1 MIKMAINE
9 RVDALI
15 DFDGT
20 LIKRHIVNDFFKI
33 AIKYQK
39 DKKKVKEFH
48 KNKKLYIL
56 KEIFRID
63 SGKELIKMLSV
74 SEGLPYSIVKEN
86 IKDVRLN
93 NLSKINGCLGK
104 GEKTL
109 RILSRNDSYLINDIL
124 ESYGLKK
131 QLYDDYHIRISDKII
146 ANHFKQKNNV
156 FTGEADLI
164 VNNKMEHLKQYPDLL
179 FFGDWGDW
187 LSCGG
192 YKNFKNTSWL
202 F

>member
-1 MIKMAINE
+1 MAIDE

-20 LIKRHIVNDFFKI
+20 LIKKHIVNDFFKI

-48 KNKKLYIL
+48 KNKKIYLL
-56 KEIFRID
+56 KEIFGKD
-63 SGKELIKMLSV
+63 SEKELIKMLSV
-74 SEGLPYSIVKEN
+74 SKGLPYSIVKEN
-86 IKDVRLN
+86 IKDVKLR
-93 NLSKINGCLGK
+93 NLSIVGEYLGK
-104 GEKTL
+104 SEKTL
-109 RILSRNDSYLINDIL
+109 GILSRNDSYLINDIL

-131 QLYDDYHIRISDKII
+131 QLYDNYNIRISDKII
-146 ANHFKQKNNV
+146 ANHFKQKNGV
-156 FTGEADLI
+156 FTGEVDII
-164 VNNKMEHLKQYPDLL
+164 VNNKMEHLMKYPDLL

-187 LSCGG
+187 PSCRR
-192 YKNFKNTSWL
+192 YKNFKNISWL

>member
-1 MIKMAINE
+1 MAIDE

-20 LIKRHIVNDFFKI
+20 LIKKHIVNDFFKI

-48 KNKKLYIL
+48 KNKKIYLL
-56 KEIFRID
+56 KEIFGKD

-74 SEGLPYSIVKEN
+74 SEGLPYSIFKEN
-86 IKDVRLN
+86 IKEVRLN
-93 NLSKINGCLGK
+93 NLSKIERCLGK
-104 GEKTL
+104 NEKFL
-109 RILSRNDSYLINDIL
+109 GILSRNDSYIIGDIL
-124 ESYGLKK
+124 ESYSLNK
-131 QLYDDYHIRISDKII
+131 QLYDYYHIRISNKII

-156 FTGEADLI
+156 FTGEVDLI
-164 VNNKMEHLKQYPDLL
+164 VNNKMEHLKKYPDLL

-187 LSCGG
+187 PSCRG
-192 YKNFKNTSWL
+192 YKNFKNVRWL

>member
-1 MIKMAINE
+1 MMAIDE

-20 LIKRHIVNDFFKI
+20 LIKKHIVNDFFKI

-48 KNKKLYIL
+48 KNKKIYLL
-56 KEIFRID
+56 KEIFGKD

-74 SEGLPYSIVKEN
+74 SEGLPYSIFKEN
-86 IKDVRLN
+86 IKEVRLN
-93 NLSKINGCLGK
+93 NLSKIERCLGK
-104 GEKTL
+104 NEKFL
-109 RILSRNDSYLINDIL
+109 GILSRNDSYIIGDIL
-124 ESYGLKK
+124 ESYSLNK
-131 QLYDDYHIRISDKII
+131 QLYDYYHIRISNKII

-156 FTGEADLI
+156 FTGEVDLI
-164 VNNKMEHLKQYPDLL
+164 VNNKMEHLKKYPDLL

-187 LSCGG
+187 PSCRG
-192 YKNFKNTSWL
+192 YKNFKNVRWL